1 MPHMREVKTCDR
13 CRHFKRR
20 CDLVKPSCS
29 RCVQAGVRCSFNVAA
44 ASVQQ
49 QKPQAP
55 PPMPLPVDV
64 DTSSSVHLP
73 PLASTGLP
81 PPPMMMQ
88 APPLQHHPGPM
99 HASGP
104 PLHQPM
110 SRPPDLSTLPVHHHQ
125 QPQHG
130 MHPQQQASSPPFPT
144 PTSVG
149 APFASAMAGAVST
162 TCPVTPN
169 QNDSDRGNTPARN
182 ASTHGLISPT
192 TSDESP
198 DSGPTPMAGILTNG
212 TSGSHHA
219 PLTEGSPASA
229 AASTN
234 GHSHAQQDP
243 TLPPGSQQRIVR
255 KRKRNCLSCLRCHR
269 LKVKCD
275 KELPCGRCQASGNG
289 RECYY
294 SYNKGPNGGKFPC
307 PTAPV
312 PSSRDEQKPQMAT
325 WQVQHRVRGSSHWRE
340 LMAKIGMLAAGSTG
354 GASPLAAALEGVGTN
369 ACLANFCLPG
379 NFPFGTPGA
388 TKYYTRE
395 TVTRL
400 LASERSR
407 AEDYLKR
414 YLELLDIV
422 NPILDV
428 DVFRDEIERYWQD
441 PTGVSLC
448 WLSQFLMV
456 MGLGCFTSADEPPVA
471 TELMMAAEACLMQ
484 TPFMFRPTLM
494 TLRALSLMSVAKLVC
509 NATCWSVD
517 SCWSLLGLLVRV
529 AFIFGLPQERNDKDE
544 ELRDPVEREARR
556 KLWLT
561 ILYLDIKVSMCT
573 GMPPLTRPDE
583 LGGMPGPPE
592 WGTPDSL
599 QMVLF
604 RSLPTVLNVLAQINS
619 KKDHISYADV
629 LQYNKQLRELM
640 NNAQRVCTASL
651 QRITVDIF
659 LRRCLMVLHRPFA
672 LHPEG
677 PVLFPDSYW
686 SSLECSLALLVHYR
700 DLWCNEE
707 GLRLDL
713 VGRAFVLD
721 FFSATLTTCVH
732 MLREDAPLSGAAAT
746 GCLIPPRQLILDT
759 LSSCVDIWS
768 GEQEK
773 SVCWR
778 TGYHLLRA
786 VLALLPGTQ
795 AYEKHQQEKQR
806 LHELQLQ
813 SQEQAQRSEM
823 LMALP

>member
-1 MPHMREVKTCDR
+1 MPHTREVRTCDR

-20 CDLVKPSCS
+20 CDLLKPSCT
-29 RCVQAGVRCSFNVAA
+29 RCVQAGVRCSFDAARTAVAGAGAQQPSVAA
-44 ASVQQ
+44 AS
-49 QKPQAP
+49 
-55 PPMPLPVDV
+55 
-64 DTSSSVHLP
+64 
-73 PLASTGLP
+73 
-81 PPPMMMQ
+81 
-88 APPLQHHPGPM
+88 
-99 HASGP
+99 
-104 PLHQPM
+104 
-110 SRPPDLSTLPVHHHQ
+110 
-125 QPQHG
+125 
-130 MHPQQQASSPPFPT
+130 SSPPVVVHDPPAPT
-144 PTSVG
+144 FVAVNAPTSSATAAQRPSSLPSSSFDAVVVAG
-149 APFASAMAGAVST
+149 GPASDPDSHPFSGMPPAGGRATSVPPAAAAAASSSISPGQDDAGAALV
-162 TCPVTPN
+162 N
-169 QNDSDRGNTPARN
+169 
-182 ASTHGLISPT
+182 GLISPT
-192 TSDESP
+192 TSAESP
-198 DSGPTPMAGILTNG
+198 EPPRADAPAAPTPLDTPAAMASSA
-212 TSGSHHA
+212 SG
-219 PLTEGSPASA
+219 
-229 AASTN
+229 
-234 GHSHAQQDP
+234 
-243 TLPPGSQQRIVR
+243 QRVVR

-275 KELPCGRCQASGNG
+275 KELPCGRCVASGNG

-312 PSSRDEQKPQMAT
+312 PSSRDEKKPQMVA

-340 LMAKIGMLAAGSTG
+340 LMTKIGSLASSSATG
-354 GASPLAAALEGVGTN
+354 EQSPLAAALEGVGTN

-388 TKYYTRE
+388 AKYYSRDA
-395 TVTRL
+395 VTRL
-400 LASERSR
+400 LAAERAR
-407 AEDYLKR
+407 TDDYLRR
-414 YLELLDIV
+414 YLALLDVV
-422 NPILDV
+422 NPIV
-428 DVFRDEIERYWQD
+428 DLRTFGEEIDGYWRDPNE
-441 PTGVSLC
+441 VSLC

-456 MGLGCFTSADEPPVA
+456 VGLGCFTSTADEPSTA

-529 AFIFGLPQERNDKDE
+529 AFIFGLPQEKNDQDE
-544 ELRDPVEREARR
+544 ELRDPVEKDARR

-583 LGGMPGPPE
+583 LGGMR
-592 WGTPDSL
+592 TMPDAPDDL

-604 RSLPTVLNVLAQINS
+604 RSLPTVLSVLAQINS
-619 KKDHISYADV
+619 KKDQMAYADV
-629 LQYNKQLRELM
+629 LRFNARLRELM
-640 NNAQRVCTASL
+640 GHAQRVCTASL

-677 PVLFPDSYW
+677 PSLFPESYW

-700 DLWCNEE
+700 ELWCSDE

-746 GCLIPPRQLILDT
+746 GCRLPPRQLILDT
-759 LSSCVDIWS
+759 LRSCVDIWS

-786 VLALLPGTQ
+786 VLALLPSAVDGPDEPLPLAPPPPPQ
-795 AYEKHQQEKQR
+795 PPPSR
-806 LHELQLQ
+806 LEPEGA
-813 SQEQAQRSEM
+813 S
-823 LMALP
+823 